1 MSRDDSFV
9 PIMPRILDPELKF
22 DEKSI
27 MAGIEKSQKT
37 FETAKSAATVTAVP
51 KKTSVMKLVV
61 EYKFYIIIALVLIV
75 AIFLLYRYFKGR
87 KKTTNVDTT
96 DPVFN
101 SIDTGSD
108 KPVQPNKEQFNEFID
123 ESDNESDFCE
133 EYIKKEVRL
142 SDIDEIIP
150 DFISEPESVKSTH
163 SIKSEPESIKSE
175 PESVKSTHSI
185 KSEPES
191 VKSTHSIKSE
201 PESVKSTKSSDFLME
216 DALDVFQ
223 RYQ

>member
-37 FETAKSAATVTAVP
+37 FETAKSAATAATTAVP

-87 KKTTNVDTT
+87 KKTTNVDKP

-150 DFISEPESVKSTH
+150 DSISEPE

-175 PESVKSTHSI
+175 PESV

>member
-1 MSRDDSFV
+1 
-9 PIMPRILDPELKF
+9 MPRILDPELKF
-22 DEKSI
+22 DERSI
-27 MAGIEKSQKT
+27 LAGIEKSQKT
-37 FETAKSAATVTAVP
+37 FESAKSAATTVP

-87 KKTTNVDTT
+87 KKVT
-96 DPVFN
+96 DEVTDIASPVFN
-101 SIDTGSD
+101 SIDTGAKQKLDSLS
-108 KPVQPNKEQFNEFID
+108 EFID
-123 ESDNESDFCE
+123 DSESESDFCE

-150 DFISEPESVKSTH
+150 DSVSEPES
-163 SIKSEPESIKSE
+163 ES
-175 PESVKSTHSI
+175 ESVKS
-185 KSEPES
+185 EVS
-191 VKSTHSIKSE
+191 VKSESE
-201 PESVKSTKSSDFLME
+201 VSVKSETASVKSETVSVKSETVSVKSNRSNKSSDFLME